1 MSSDLGHGAVDP
13 AEQAAQLLFRI
24 GFGILCIVLPLS
36 AIVSRRALVVV
47 APIGVAVLI
56 SAALMMKAR
65 SGPIRRITAAL
76 ASPAGLAGLF
86 LLGWSALSLAWTPYP
101 GPGAERLLRLAAAA
115 ALAMG
120 AFLALPERMRAS
132 NLYLSGIGV
141 GCATAAALAIGLFR
155 PALTEP
161 TVLERAVVMISLLGW
176 PASAWL
182 AMKRRTV
189 AAMFIAGG
197 VGTLALSLQGSTVLP
212 ALMLGAVLLG
222 GALNNLRGAA
232 GAFAVATV
240 VLILGAP
247 VIALGVSFLAPQS
260 SDFGRTMQVWAD
272 IIQADPLRLVTG
284 HGVETALRN
293 RISSA
298 LDVAAP
304 TSLIFEVWYELGVLG
319 ALALTV
325 AVGFTAMNLARLSR
339 TLGSFGLGCLGF
351 AFGLSVMGLGT
362 SQAWWVTALV
372 AVAIVFFAV
381 GNGEYRTE
389 RPPARARLREE

>member
-1 MSSDLGHGAVDP
+1 MTTDVGHGAVDP

-24 GFGILCIVLPLS
+24 GFGILCIILPVS

-65 SGPIRRITAAL
+65 SGPIRRIWAAVT
-76 ASPAGLAGLF
+76 SPAGLSGLF
-86 LLGWSALSLAWTPYP
+86 ILFWTGLSLAWTPYP

-115 ALAMG
+115 ALASG
-120 AFLALPERMRAS
+120 AVMALPERMRAS
-132 NLYLSGIGV
+132 NLYLSAIGV
-141 GCATAAALAIGLFR
+141 GLATASALGIGLFR
-155 PALTEP
+155 PYWTDP
-161 TVLERAVVMISLLGW
+161 TVLERAVVMIALLGW

-189 AAMFIAGG
+189 AAMLIAAG
-197 VGTLALSLQGSTVLP
+197 VGALALTLQGSTVLP

-222 GALNNLRGAA
+222 GSLNNLRGAA
-232 GAFAVATV
+232 GAFTVATI
-240 VLILGAP
+240 VLIIGAP
-247 VIALGVSFLAPQS
+247 LIALGVSVLTPQS

-272 IIQADPLRLVTG
+272 IIIADPLRLITG

-293 RISSA
+293 RISAA
-298 LDVAAP
+298 LDVSAP

-319 ALALTV
+319 ALALST

-339 TLGSFGLGCLGF
+339 TLGSFSLGCLGF
-351 AFGLSVMGLGT
+351 AFALSVMGLGT

-381 GNGEYRTE
+381 SNGEYRTE
-389 RPPARARLREE
+389 RPAARARLREE